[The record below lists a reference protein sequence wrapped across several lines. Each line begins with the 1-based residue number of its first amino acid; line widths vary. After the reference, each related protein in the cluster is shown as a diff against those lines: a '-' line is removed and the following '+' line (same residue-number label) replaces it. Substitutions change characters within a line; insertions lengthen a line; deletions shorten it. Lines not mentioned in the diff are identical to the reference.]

1 MRPKGDTKMCFR
13 FWLKGLCAA
22 AILLVVPAL
31 LVGATEQYRMS
42 PPTSAAYTLNTP
54 NEASTLLQEMKTK
67 AIQVRNLADQL
78 ETFNR
83 DGELMPWRADA
94 GVLTRAKAQVNAM
107 DETLYRLRAM
117 RSEALPWQQR
127 AIDRVAPKVIELTDY
142 VQDAI
147 QNLNNNHLTVHI
159 LDNSYTQD
167 ADYMYQR
174 ANTIAH
180 SIGQFEKYATAR
192 TEIQQLSPKLG
203 MKVAS

>member
-1 MRPKGDTKMCFR
+1 MYRL
-13 FWLKGLCAA
+13 WLKGCCGAVT
-22 AILLVVPAL
+22 LLVAPAL
-31 LVGATEQYRMS
+31 LLASCQMRS
-42 PPTSAAYTLNTP
+42 PAPASDESNTP
-54 NEASTLLQEMKTK
+54 NEVSALLQEMKTK

-83 DGELMPWRADA
+83 DGELMPWQADA
-94 GVLTRAKAQVNAM
+94 GVLTRAKAQVNDM
-107 DETLYRLRAM
+107 DSMLYRLRTM
-117 RSEALPWQQR
+117 RPEALPWQQR
-127 AIDRVAPKVIELTDY
+127 AIDRVAPKVVELTDY

-147 QNLNNNHLTVHI
+147 QNLDNNHLTVYI
-159 LDNSYTQD
+159 MDNSYTQD

-180 SIGQFEKYATAR
+180 SIGQFDEYATAR